1 MRWVVGYYAFIILSD
16 SRSIVFPTP
25 NNLLSSQSTKPEPW
39 CYLSA
44 LSSTSLPHFGRVHSQ
59 GTQSTDMTGL
69 ETRLTAC
76 VDSSP
81 PNGVWTARTYIWYQA
96 IKNGVPKPTT
106 AKVATLTAS
115 QGLFL
120 TDVGSA
126 LGVSYPDLSISQLI
140 MEGGE

>member
-44 LSSTSLPHFGRVHSQ
+44 LSPISLPLLSLPNPRNAQDTISGR
-59 GTQSTDMTGL
+59 
-69 ETRLTAC
+69 ER
-76 VDSSP
+76 SP
-81 PNGVWTARTYIWYQA
+81 PDGVWTARTYIWYQA